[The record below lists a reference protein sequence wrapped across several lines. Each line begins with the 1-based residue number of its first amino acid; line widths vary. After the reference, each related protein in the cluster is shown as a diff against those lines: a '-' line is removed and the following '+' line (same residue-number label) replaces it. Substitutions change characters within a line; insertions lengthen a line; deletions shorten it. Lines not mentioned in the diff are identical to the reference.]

1 MIKKVAC
8 FFIALAAIVGI
19 LFLVHAKVDSYHG
32 SGEDSHASEQVEGNS
47 GHVMCKAKWFLCII
61 IEVMKCF

>member
-1 MIKKVAC
+1 MRLNTRQSIGVVLYGKEGSL

-32 SGEDSHASEQVEGNS
+32 SGEDSHASEQVEGNG
-47 GHVMCKAKWFLCII
+47 GH
-61 IEVMKCF
+61 

>member
-1 MIKKVAC
+1 MHP

-32 SGEDSHASEQVEGNS
+32 SGEDSHASEQVEGNG
-47 GHVMCKAKWFLCII
+47 GH
-61 IEVMKCF
+61 